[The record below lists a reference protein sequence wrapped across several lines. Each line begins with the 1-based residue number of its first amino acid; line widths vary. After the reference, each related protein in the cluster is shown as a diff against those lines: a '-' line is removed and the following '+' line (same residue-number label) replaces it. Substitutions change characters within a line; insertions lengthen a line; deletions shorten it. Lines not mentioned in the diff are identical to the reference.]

1 MTSDLQ
7 LQALRG
13 NYSVLIAFNPPLL
26 LCKLQVIFQ
35 WHHLHEPMDFESNS
49 AYKIAGNFIRK
60 IAIGKINFVGNL

>member
-13 NYSVLIAFNPPLL
+13 NYSVLIAFNLPLL

-49 AYKIAGNFIRK
+49 AYKNCWEFYQKNCNRQ
-60 IAIGKINFVGNL
+60 N